1 MAGVQ
6 AGHDNLVSVE
16 EALFGGGYSYQAQ
29 QSRLHMR
36 FD

>member
-6 AGHDNLVSVE
+6 AGHDSLVSVE
-16 EALFGGGYSYQAQ
+16 EALFGGGCLYQAQ